1 MHFSIRPYLDKSAGG
16 MIFNLALFGFVSL
29 NGRGSHS
36 SRMRIFSFVA
46 ACSNSG
52 KTTLIEKIVPILRKQ
67 GLRVAV
73 VKHASAGFDLDKPGK
88 DSWRFQR
95 AGAGTVVLV
104 GPGQIAVMK
113 EVDREPLPKE
123 LEQWTADADIIIHE
137 GFKHKAL
144 NRIEVFRYGVSGTRP
159 LALDDPS
166 FLALVSDRHYDVSIP
181 FFDLNNAEGVA
192 VFLLA
197 KTNEKR

>member
-1 MHFSIRPYLDKSAGG
+1 LSYEQEKSGY
-16 MIFNLALFGFVSL
+16 
-29 NGRGSHS
+29 S
-36 SRMRIFSFVA
+36 SRNWTKCRFIPHLEWQWGTYHRMRIFAFVA

-52 KTTLIEKIVPILRKQ
+52 KTTLIEKIVPILKKQ
-67 GLRVAV
+67 GVRVSV
-73 VKHASAGFDLDKPGK
+73 IKHASAGFDLDKPGK

-95 AGAGTVVLV
+95 AGADTVVLI
-104 GPGQIAVMK
+104 GPRQMAVMK
-113 EVDREPLPKE
+113 EIDREPAPNE

-137 GFKHKAL
+137 GFKQQAL

-166 FLALVSDRHYDVSIP
+166 FLALVSDRHYDVGIP

-192 VFLLA
+192 LFLLA
-197 KTNEKR
+197 KMDEM

>member
-1 MHFSIRPYLDKSAGG
+1 
-16 MIFNLALFGFVSL
+16 
-29 NGRGSHS
+29 
-36 SRMRIFSFVA
+36 MRIFSFVA

-52 KTTLIEKIVPILRKQ
+52 KTTLIEKIVPLLKNE

-113 EVDREPLPKE
+113 EVDGELPTKE
-123 LEQWTADADIIIHE
+123 LAQWTADADIIIHE
-137 GFKHKAL
+137 GFKHTAI

-159 LALDDPS
+159 LVLDDPS
-166 FLALVSDRHYDVSIP
+166 FLALVSDRHFDVNIP

-192 VFLLA
+192 AFLLA
-197 KTNEKR
+197 KMHEKR

>member
-1 MHFSIRPYLDKSAGG
+1 MH
-16 MIFNLALFGFVSL
+16 IFF
-29 NGRGSHS
+29 
-36 SRMRIFSFVA
+36 FVA

-52 KTTLIEKIVPILRKQ
+52 KTTLIEKIVPILKKQ

-73 VKHASAGFDLDKPGK
+73 IKHASAGFELDKPGK
-88 DSWRFQR
+88 DSWGFQR

-104 GPGQIAVMK
+104 GPEQMAVMK
-113 EVDREPLPKE
+113 EIDREPAPKE

-137 GFKHKAL
+137 GFKHQAP

-166 FLALVSDRHYDVSIP
+166 FLALVSDRHYEVSIP

-192 VFLLA
+192 VFLLS
-197 KTNEKR
+197 KMSESR